1 MSELELLRMQAN
13 KKTDESLESTRRMV
27 TMAEESHQ
35 MGAATMEQLY
45 HQGQQLDRVNDHMD
59 NIHEDIK
66 QTEKH
71 LDDLEKCCGLF
82 VLPWKR
88 VKRPGNSKNFK
99 PREYTAPQP
108 TVQQPGKFG
117 FGKKAP
123 AGDFSKPDGP
133 FIQRI
138 LDDDRETEM
147 EQNLNHVSNIV
158 GELKTMAVD
167 MNQEIAIHNQKLDVI
182 GAKTD
187 DNKIRLTAAQSQ
199 ATRIVGKPASQSSD
213 SLIPK
218 PGLGTAS
225 KYMVNQAMNCRL
237 AVPLLVLLHFLPN
250 QCGGIP
256 INGVCVV
263 AGYSITPGVLAHSI
277 WVFRCALL
285 PTTQYPIRAHFLAF
299 SPHSLIHDSHW
310 LLGLEVTHEL
320 FEVDKGSHLHV
331 RKVLLTHRA
340 SAYCGGVI
348 WRAEELVYAASAVV
362 VVARQ
367 RDWLREGV
375 QANEALG
382 DVGKVILRDRV
393 VVALRSR
400 HLHEMKPAEIGATDA
415 ELLDFLNDP
424 TPVEKEASA
433 VTPVTS
439 TGRSTLAS
447 FQPPKA
453 SPGQPQCVDPV
464 TENRLLHNEVASLNQ
479 EIANLVKRNRRAEQ
493 ESQFRMREVESLRV
507 HVQSLQDRL
516 KEVQRI
522 RSASGDIGSNTQT
535 VRKLESQVKKLTAT
549 LDQTKQ
555 ALTESESKA
564 SETLKLVDI
573 SAGRIEQLQQ
583 EVSCAV
589 RSLTAY
595 KEKAAAVL
603 ADKEKARQL
612 RSPSSPFAR
621 CVVISDLRQQ
631 ISGGP
636 PTSPSTEDASAPDVA
651 AVQAELQHLR
661 EETLSLRQE
670 ADKRL
675 LAATEM
681 EEQAFEEHASLRRT
695 IGLLEQQLQREKELR
710 NEADAEILD
719 LQRRLG
725 SEEQRVARVKTDLQS
740 AEAELARMRR
750 VLAEGGGGG
759 GGSASASPVAS
770 SRNGAAASS
779 ADAEQILAME
789 ARIRQLSDSLVTKQD
804 ALDATLAQ
812 NHNLKIRLDRLEA
825 ESDARLLTDGRSGAT
840 FPGGGSQLP
849 QMSHGFARLHLIDTS
864 LPSWVRS
871 IVVSLDAFMIR
882 LVAHLRRRPL
892 IRLLLIV
899 YLFLFHVWLFLGLFF
914 LTPSPPPQ

>member
-1 MSELELLRMQAN
+1 MVSWVSDWAEKGGSLLN
-13 KKTDESLESTRRMV
+13 SLDNQVASFLKNDSTLSPPPV
-27 TMAEESHQ
+27 
-35 MGAATMEQLY
+35 
-45 HQGQQLDRVNDHMD
+45 
-59 NIHEDIK
+59 
-66 QTEKH
+66 
-71 LDDLEKCCGLF
+71 
-82 VLPWKR
+82 
-88 VKRPGNSKNFK
+88 
-99 PREYTAPQP
+99 PQR
-108 TVQQPGKFG
+108 K
-117 FGKKAP
+117 
-123 AGDFSKPDGP
+123 
-133 FIQRI
+133 
-138 LDDDRETEM
+138 
-147 EQNLNHVSNIV
+147 
-158 GELKTMAVD
+158 
-167 MNQEIAIHNQKLDVI
+167 
-182 GAKTD
+182 
-187 DNKIRLTAAQSQ
+187 
-199 ATRIVGKPASQSSD
+199 
-213 SLIPK
+213 
-218 PGLGTAS
+218 
-225 KYMVNQAMNCRL
+225 
-237 AVPLLVLLHFLPN
+237 
-250 QCGGIP
+250 
-256 INGVCVV
+256 
-263 AGYSITPGVLAHSI
+263 ITP
-277 WVFRCALL
+277 
-285 PTTQYPIRAHFLAF
+285 PT
-299 SPHSLIHDSHW
+299 
-310 LLGLEVTHEL
+310 
-320 FEVDKGSHLHV
+320 
-331 RKVLLTHRA
+331 
-340 SAYCGGVI
+340 
-348 WRAEELVYAASAVV
+348 AVV
-362 VVARQ
+362 KPS
-367 RDWLREGV
+367 
-375 QANEALG
+375 ANNPSLT
-382 DVGKVILRDRV
+382 
-393 VVALRSR
+393 S
-400 HLHEMKPAEIGATDA
+400 EMKPAEIGATDA

-603 ADKEKARQL
+603 ADKEK
-612 RSPSSPFAR
+612 
-621 CVVISDLRQQ
+621 VISDLRQQ

-812 NHNLKIRLDRLEA
+812 NHNLKVRGFRQVHVSVD
-825 ESDARLLTDGRSGAT
+825 TT
-840 FPGGGSQLP
+840 GSP
-849 QMSHGFARLHLIDTS
+849 
-864 LPSWVRS
+864 
-871 IVVSLDAFMIR
+871 
-882 LVAHLRRRPL
+882 
-892 IRLLLIV
+892 
-899 YLFLFHVWLFLGLFF
+899 
-914 LTPSPPPQ
+914 

>member
-1 MSELELLRMQAN
+1 MVSWVSDWAEKGGSLLN
-13 KKTDESLESTRRMV
+13 SLDNQVASFLKNDSTLSPPPV
-27 TMAEESHQ
+27 
-35 MGAATMEQLY
+35 
-45 HQGQQLDRVNDHMD
+45 
-59 NIHEDIK
+59 
-66 QTEKH
+66 
-71 LDDLEKCCGLF
+71 
-82 VLPWKR
+82 
-88 VKRPGNSKNFK
+88 
-99 PREYTAPQP
+99 PQR
-108 TVQQPGKFG
+108 K
-117 FGKKAP
+117 
-123 AGDFSKPDGP
+123 
-133 FIQRI
+133 
-138 LDDDRETEM
+138 
-147 EQNLNHVSNIV
+147 
-158 GELKTMAVD
+158 
-167 MNQEIAIHNQKLDVI
+167 
-182 GAKTD
+182 
-187 DNKIRLTAAQSQ
+187 
-199 ATRIVGKPASQSSD
+199 
-213 SLIPK
+213 
-218 PGLGTAS
+218 
-225 KYMVNQAMNCRL
+225 
-237 AVPLLVLLHFLPN
+237 
-250 QCGGIP
+250 
-256 INGVCVV
+256 
-263 AGYSITPGVLAHSI
+263 ITP
-277 WVFRCALL
+277 
-285 PTTQYPIRAHFLAF
+285 PT
-299 SPHSLIHDSHW
+299 
-310 LLGLEVTHEL
+310 
-320 FEVDKGSHLHV
+320 
-331 RKVLLTHRA
+331 
-340 SAYCGGVI
+340 
-348 WRAEELVYAASAVV
+348 AVV
-362 VVARQ
+362 KPS
-367 RDWLREGV
+367 
-375 QANEALG
+375 ANNPSLT
-382 DVGKVILRDRV
+382 
-393 VVALRSR
+393 S
-400 HLHEMKPAEIGATDA
+400 EMKPAEIGATDA

-603 ADKEKARQL
+603 ADKEK
-612 RSPSSPFAR
+612 
-621 CVVISDLRQQ
+621 VISDLRQQ